1 MRELW
6 LAFNISKDLQNFLHY
21 VDNKDVKDDQY
32 VDELQDYIGQLSRDK
47 KWRNGYMDNKTH
59 MMFHDEDVREEGK
72 HEAIQQMIDLTRQ
85 MGVPEVELKQKVQK
99 QFKLSDQE
107 LDELFQKQ

>member
-1 MRELW
+1 M
-6 LAFNISKDLQNFLHY
+6 
-21 VDNKDVKDDQY
+21 DNKDVKDAQY

-59 MMFHDEDVREEGK
+59 MMFHDEDVR

-85 MGVPEVELKQKVQK
+85 MGVPEAELKQKVQK
-99 QFKLSDQE
+99 QFKLSDSE
-107 LDELFQKQ
+107 LAELFQKQ